1 MYKYILKRLLMMIPV
16 LLGVTVI
23 VFAMLQVTPGDPAR
37 SILGDDATPE
47 ELEAKREELGLND
60 PVVVQY
66 VNYLIDM
73 LHGDLGES
81 YTSGRPVLQEVMRR
95 FPTTMQL
102 TLVGISVS
110 IVLGILLGVTSA
122 VNKGKI
128 VDKVVT
134 VVGMIGISMPA
145 FWIGL
150 LLSQVFALHLQI
162 LPATG
167 WYGPRYWV
175 LPALTVGVNGAAA
188 IMRTT
193 RSSMLEVIRQDYI
206 RTAEAKGAPRKS
218 VIYHHALKNS
228 LIPVITVA
236 GLRVGIQLGGAMVVE
251 MIFSIP
257 GLGSY
262 LVDAI
267 SFRDYPAV
275 MGGVLVIAVTFSL
288 VNLLVDI
295 LYAFVDPRIRSQ
307 YGGGKKVKFQKKEE
321 VSA

>member
-1 MYKYILKRLLMMIPV
+1 MYKYIMKRLLMMIPV

-23 VFAMLQVTPGDPAR
+23 VFVMLQVTPGDPAR
-37 SILGDDATPE
+37 SILGDDATEE
-47 ELEAKREELGLND
+47 ELALKREELGLND
-60 PVVVQY
+60 PLIVQY
-66 VNYLIDM
+66 IRYLGDM
-73 LHGDLGES
+73 LRGDLGDS

-102 TLVGISVS
+102 TLVGITVS

-150 LLSQVFALHLQI
+150 LLSQVFALNLQL

-206 RTAEAKGAPRKS
+206 TTARAKGQKES
-218 VIYHHALKNS
+218 KVIYGHALQNAMM
-228 LIPVITVA
+228 PVITVIGSRFA
-236 GLRVGIQLGGAMVVE
+236 GALAGSMVVE
-251 MIFSIP
+251 SIFSIP
-257 GLGSY
+257 GMGNY
-262 LVDAI
+262 LINAI
-267 SFRDYPAV
+267 NSRDYAV
-275 MGGVLVIAVTFSL
+275 VQAGVFVIALWFGLCMLGMDL
-288 VNLLVDI
+288 V
-295 LYAFVDPRIRSQ
+295 YAWADPRILSQ
-307 YGGGKKVKFQKKEE
+307 YKKGKVK
-321 VSA
+321 

>member
-1 MYKYILKRLLMMIPV
+1 MYRYILKRLLMMIPV

-37 SILGDDATPE
+37 SILGDDATPA

-66 VNYLIDM
+66 VRYLADM
-73 LHGDLGES
+73 LRGDLGES

-251 MIFSIP
+251 MIFTIP

-307 YGGGKKVKFQKKEE
+307 YGGGKKRKFQKKE

>member
-1 MYKYILKRLLMMIPV
+1 MHRYILKRLFMMIPV
-16 LLGVTVI
+16 LLGVTIV
-23 VFAMLQVTPGDPAR
+23 VFAMLQITPGDPAR
-37 SILGDDATPE
+37 SILGDEATQE
-47 ELEAKREELGLND
+47 ELEEKREELGLND
-60 PVVVQY
+60 PLVIQY
-66 VNYLIDM
+66 FRYLNDM

-81 YTSGRPVLQEVMRR
+81 YTSGKPVLTEVLQR

-102 TLVGISVS
+102 TLIGISVS
-110 IVLGILLGVTSA
+110 VILGILLGVTSA
-122 VNKGKI
+122 VNKNKMI
-128 VDKVVT
+128 DKVVT
-134 VVGMIGISMPA
+134 VVGMVGISMPA

-150 LLSQVFALHLQI
+150 LLSQVFALHLHW

-167 WYGPRYWV
+167 FYGPKYFI
-175 LPALTVGVNGAAA
+175 LPALTVGINGAAA

-206 RTAEAKGAPRKS
+206 RTAQAKGAPRKS

-236 GLRVGIQLGGAMVVE
+236 GLRIGIQLGGAMVVE

-267 SFRDYPAV
+267 SFRDYPSV
-275 MGGVLVIAVTFSL
+275 MGGVLIIAVTFSL

-295 LYAFVDPRIRSQ
+295 LYAFVDPRIKSQ
-307 YGGGKKVKFQKKEE
+307 YSGGKRIKLRKE
-321 VSA
+321 AAA